1 MPQFGERGVMKTKIL
16 GLALMLSLAAIV
28 GACEN
33 TNEPAG
39 NTTPAPGEPADTGA
53 TPAVTPSPTTTP

>member
-1 MPQFGERGVMKTKIL
+1 MKTKIL
-16 GLALMLSLAAIV
+16 GLALMLSLAAFV

-39 NTTPAPGEPADTGA
+39 TTTPAPGEPADTGA
-53 TPAVTPSPTTTP
+53 TPTVTATPTTTP

>member
-1 MPQFGERGVMKTKIL
+1 MRTKIL

-33 TNEPAG
+33 TTNTPAG
-39 NTTPAPGEPADTGA
+39 TTPAPGEPADTGA
-53 TPAVTPSPTTTP
+53 TPTPTVTVTPATTP

>member
-1 MPQFGERGVMKTKIL
+1 MPHFGERGVMRTKIL

-39 NTTPAPGEPADTGA
+39 TTTPVPGEPADTGA
-53 TPAVTPSPTTTP
+53 TPIVTPTPITTP

>member
-1 MPQFGERGVMKTKIL
+1 MRTKIL

-39 NTTPAPGEPADTGA
+39 TTTPAPGEPADTGA
-53 TPAVTPSPTTTP
+53 TPPVTPSPTTTP